1 MKVGEEDEIIDEIYK
16 DIYNE
21 VLLKIHENR
30 DNITQGAKLL
40 FIGRYLERI
49 ADHLTNVC
57 EKIVYISKGERVEI
71 N

>member
-1 MKVGEEDEIIDEIYK
+1 MIIFKY
-16 DIYNE
+16 IYNE

-30 DNITQGAKLL
+30 ENISQGTKLL

-57 EKIVYISKGERVEI
+57 EKIVYITRGERLEL